1 MALVGVAAGG
11 VAAGGVAAGGVAA
24 GGVAAGGVNSASGV
38 AVWADATWVSIPVA
52 VHAMIE
58 TASRQ
63 ATIAPRVVARRP
75 DRDIGVRTRFISR
88 KRTEYEDPGRP
99 DRRSPVAG
107 RVDSAQFQ

>member
-11 VAAGGVAAGGVAA
+11 VATGGVGSASGVAAGGVS
-24 GGVAAGGVNSASGV
+24 SASGV

-88 KRTEYEDPGRP
+88 KRTEDGGPGRP

-107 RVDSAQFQ
+107 RVGSAQFQ

>member
-11 VAAGGVAAGGVAA
+11 VAAGGIGSASGVAA
-24 GGVAAGGVNSASGV
+24 GGVAAGGVSSASGV

-63 ATIAPRVVARRP
+63 ATIAP
-75 DRDIGVRTRFISR
+75 
-88 KRTEYEDPGRP
+88 E
-99 DRRSPVAG
+99 
-107 RVDSAQFQ
+107 